1 MKEEIRNQIRS
12 HMDRHKIM
20 AQERDVEEMTN
31 AVEKGTYAFNIIYL
45 DIADPSFDSVLNSF
59 SPLDAAKIVFRPGT
73 EEISDAYSYDAG
85 KRFQWFEKETLLID
99 VAKIREWKINQ
110 IIKQ

>member
-20 AQERDVEEMTN
+20 AQERDVEEMAN

-73 EEISDAYSYDAG
+73 EEISEGIRGLILIPSKLFLSKPLNKLSSLKISIYLF
-85 KRFQWFEKETLLID
+85 KR
-99 VAKIREWKINQ
+99 
-110 IIKQ
+110 